1 MAPSDKQIRLTDR
14 LPKIIQ
20 ILEKQGIGAGVGF
33 MVWAQIFMANEVQ
46 AKIPFE
52 NRNALLAA
60 MAFLLPFE
68 QIFLFLE
75 DTMSVRINHA
85 MGAEQYATANKYFH
99 VGVGGGLLLGLAAG
113 VIGSIISVI
122 TPLYHVFVVPKE
134 YDLPGCDLITDQASV
149 ADNVSTYWLLT
160 VWRWVFVFVGM
171 VCAGFLMG
179 AKQTGI
185 WGWSLGL
192 SYGAMV
198 LTWTIGGS
206 QDLDLLGFAN
216 FVQAFTNLF

>member
-1 MAPSDKQIRLTDR
+1 M
-14 LPKIIQ
+14 
-20 ILEKQGIGAGVGF
+20 
-33 MVWAQIFMANEVQ
+33 
-46 AKIPFE
+46 
-52 NRNALLAA
+52 
-60 MAFLLPFE
+60 
-68 QIFLFLE
+68 
-75 DTMSVRINHA
+75 
-85 MGAEQYATANKYFH
+85 
-99 VGVGGGLLLGLAAG
+99 LGLAAG

-185 WGWSLGL
+185 WGTTVLLSELLSILVWS
-192 SYGAMV
+192 
-198 LTWTIGGS
+198 
-206 QDLDLLGFAN
+206 
-216 FVQAFTNLF
+216 